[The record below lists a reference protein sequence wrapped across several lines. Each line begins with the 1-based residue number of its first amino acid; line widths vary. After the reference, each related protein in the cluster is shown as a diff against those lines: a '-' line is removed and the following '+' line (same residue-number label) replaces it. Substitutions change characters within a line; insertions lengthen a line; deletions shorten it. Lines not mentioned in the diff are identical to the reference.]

1 MDNTKIC
8 SMCRRV
14 FPIDNFAKNAK
25 MPDGKQYY
33 CRDCFREYFKTE
45 EHKAK
50 SREAVKRYLLRKLQ
64 QL

>member
-14 FPIDNFAKNAK
+14 FPIDNFAKN
-25 MPDGKQYY
+25 
-33 CRDCFREYFKTE
+33 EYFRTE

-50 SREAVKRYLLRKLQ
+50 SREAAKRKLQ
-64 QL
+64 LL